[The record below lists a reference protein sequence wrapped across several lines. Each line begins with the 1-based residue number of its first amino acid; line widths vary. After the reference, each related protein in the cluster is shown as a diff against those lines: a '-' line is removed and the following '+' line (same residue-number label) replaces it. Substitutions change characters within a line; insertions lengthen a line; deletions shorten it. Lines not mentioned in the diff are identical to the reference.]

1 MVLCSY
7 HITLHYNHQSVIKP
21 ARRIPHSL
29 KDKLRQTL
37 ERNVKSG
44 VLQKVDQPT
53 NWVSNLV
60 VVEKKDGS
68 LRLCLDPKD
77 LNRAIKREHYT
88 IPTIQEIVTEFAGKT
103 VFSTL
108 DLKDGYWQIQLDEES
123 SQLCTFSTPF
133 GRYRFTRMPFGIKSA
148 SEVFQKKNE
157 EAFAGIPGVH
167 IVADNI
173 IITAKSSQEH
183 EHILTQVL
191 ERVKDHNIVF
201 NLHKLQLLVNKVKYL
216 STIVTREGTKPDPSK
231 VRAIVEMTSPTKQ
244 VSGAC

>member
-1 MVLCSY
+1 M
-7 HITLHYNHQSVIKP
+7 
-21 ARRIPHSL
+21 
-29 KDKLRQTL
+29 
-37 ERNVKSG
+37 
-44 VLQKVDQPT
+44 
-53 NWVSNLV
+53 

-133 GRYRFTRMPFGIKSA
+133 GWYQFTRMPFGIKSA
-148 SEVFQKKNE
+148 SEILQNKNE

-167 IVADNI
+167 IVADDI
-173 IITAKSSQEH
+173 IITAKSNQ
-183 EHILTQVL
+183 
-191 ERVKDHNIVF
+191 
-201 NLHKLQLLVNKVKYL
+201 
-216 STIVTREGTKPDPSK
+216 
-231 VRAIVEMTSPTKQ
+231 
-244 VSGAC
+244 